1 MTIAETADP
10 DDVVQTLYLSLLGRA
25 ADPAGLDFLTQLV
38 NFEDPAAV
46 AALGD
51 ILIASSE
58 FQNSF
63 AAGSSENFVRSVY
76 FNLFDRNAGIDEV
89 TAWTDRLDAQGL
101 DRADLPAA
109 VLEAARESDLEAYEA
124 KLFIADYVTDQ
135 TERGGYLPDALTFPA
150 LRSNDELYADLNRLD
165 AEYDT
170 LSLEV
175 VGASLDARPL
185 YAATVGTGEASLL
198 FITQQHGDEPI
209 GTEAAMYFLDFLAG
223 DSELARSLRDEVT
236 VTVVP
241 RVNPD
246 GFARWEREVGGER
259 GLVDPRLNNN
269 EIDLNRTYDPAAPF
283 TADVAPESVAVR
295 ELLARLDPDFV
306 FDYHGQGNYRDAE
319 GELDT
324 MSVLWPTNTGVDP
337 SIVDASKRAVAAI
350 AASLEDYDYDQLTL
364 YPGAE
369 TASIARNGFSLAGT
383 PGVLVEQRFG
393 QEMTELARGLDV
405 DYSAL
410 ISALALEGFIT
421 MQGLVE
427 AAADGSIETLDP
439 SLAEQIPERSPSV
452 RYADLYSDDSYGP
465 EELLIA

>member
-1 MTIAETADP
+1 MTIAENADAG
-10 DDVVQTLYLSLLGRA
+10 DVVQTLYLSLLGRA
-25 ADPAGLDFLTQLV
+25 ADPAARDFLTRFVDLG
-38 NFEDPAAV
+38 NPAAV

-51 ILIASSE
+51 VFVSSEE
-58 FQNSF
+58 FQNSS
-63 AAGSSENFVRSVY
+63 AAGSSESYVRSVY
-76 FNLFDRNAGIDEV
+76 FNLFDRTPDVGEV
-89 TAWTDRLDAQGL
+89 ELWTGRLDGQGL

-124 KLFIADYVTDQ
+124 KLFIADYFTDQ
-135 TERGGYLPDALTFPA
+135 TERGGYLPDALTRPG
-150 LRSNDELYADLNRLD
+150 LRGNEELYADLNRLD

-175 VGASLDARPL
+175 VGQSLDARPL

-209 GTEAAMYFLDFLAG
+209 GTEAAMLFLDFLAG
-223 DSELARSLRDEVT
+223 DTDLAQSLRDEVT

-283 TADVAPESVAVR
+283 SADVAPESVAVR

-337 SIVDASKRAVAAI
+337 AIVEASKRAVAAI
-350 AASLEDYDYDQLTL
+350 AASLEGYDYDQLTL
-364 YPGAE
+364 YPGAD

-393 QEMTELARGLDV
+393 QEMFELSRGLDV

-421 MQGLVE
+421 MRGLVE
-427 AAADGSIETLDP
+427 AAANGSIETLDP
-439 SLAEQIPERSPSV
+439 SLAEQIPQRSPSV
-452 RYADLYSDDSYGP
+452 PYADLYGDDRYGA
-465 EELLIA
+465 ESLLIA